1 MVFTVVGL
9 AALFYSFMTCRP
21 VGWRA
26 LLRNIRRMW
35 IISRRILSAA
45 LAVGFVCTAVCGPAI
60 AAQKTLSTDIV
71 IVGAGSA
78 GLTAAVQAAEKGAN
92 VVLLEKNFFVGGASN
107 FAEGIFAVESELNRL
122 RSDTL
127 TREEAFK
134 HAREMHMY
142 EVNVPMMRDYI
153 YGSADNVDWFMKHGV
168 KFDVIR
174 MTPWEEA
181 TWHVIDE
188 YKGKNHGAALVANL
202 KDQCDKLGV
211 TTLTGTPAESLITD
225 KSGAVVGVKAKSKT
239 DDYTINAKA
248 VILASGSISDSN
260 EKVAEWAHRDAKHW
274 HSSVNVN
281 KTGDGISMAV
291 AAGAQRGPVSFV
303 AHLSS
308 EGKGIKLLS
317 NVYTTAW
324 QPAALWVNSDGSR
337 FVNEDVAMSFSQ
349 AANAV
354 YNQLGHTAWSIFD
367 ESQVDYMIEKGVD
380 SGVGVLVPVG
390 AKLTKLKEEIK
401 TALDEGSDSFFAASS
416 VSAMAKKLGVPTK
429 NLEAAVTAY
438 NRGCA
443 EGHDGEFFKDVK
455 YMRPINTKKLYAI
468 RLTSAFFTAFGGL
481 NVNRDFEVLNTKNQP
496 IKGLY
501 ATGLEVSRMIGHTY
515 TTWTSGYAFGFSC
528 YSGRHAALNAVEKM
542 DL

>member
-188 YKGKNHGAALVANL
+188 YKGKNHGAAL

-354 YNQLGHTAWSIFD
+354 YTQLGHTAWSIFD

>member
-188 YKGKNHGAALVANL
+188 YKGKNHGAALV
-202 KDQCDKLGV
+202 DQCDKLGV

-354 YNQLGHTAWSIFD
+354 YTQLGHTAWSIFD

>member
-45 LAVGFVCTAVCGPAI
+45 LAAGFVCTAVCGPAI

-181 TWHVIDE
+181 TWHVIGE

-202 KDQCDKLGV
+202 QDQCDKLGV

-354 YNQLGHTAWSIFD
+354 YTQLGHTAWSIFD

-416 VSAMAKKLGVPTK
+416 VSAMAKKLGVPAK

>member
-1 MVFTVVGL
+1 
-9 AALFYSFMTCRP
+9 
-21 VGWRA
+21 
-26 LLRNIRRMW
+26 MW
-35 IISRRILSAA
+35 IFSRRILSAA
-45 LAVGFVCTAVCGPAI
+45 LAAGFVCTAVCGPAI

-181 TWHVIDE
+181 TWHVIGE

-211 TTLTGTPAESLITD
+211 TMLTGTPAESLITD

-354 YNQLGHTAWSIFD
+354 YTQLGHTAWSIFD

-416 VSAMAKKLGVPTK
+416 VSAMAKKLGVPAK

>member
-107 FAEGIFAVESELNRL
+107 FAEGVESELNRL

-354 YNQLGHTAWSIFD
+354 YTQLGHTAWSIFD